1 MSTIN
6 YTPVSKPFLMTGV
19 ILSFIGTTI
28 GSIWML
34 AFFGIPIPEQISSLF
49 AVHRIFQLNGFV
61 TLMIMGVGYMI
72 IPRMRNELTPS
83 NRLAKIS
90 YLFVI
95 SSISVDLVSS
105 VLSVDYYYIATILRL
120 IGVSMFGGLMFY
132 MLRIIP
138 KLLRESDYFITI
150 SISLLISSQAISLF
164 VPSQESLIQKQMWL
178 LFPILMIFAIEY
190 KTLPSFLGFIRPKRN
205 LVFSA
210 IILAAI
216 CGIVGITA
224 TIFPSEYLGVAFNV
238 LLIGMVSC
246 FALSLYIF
254 GGFDNT
260 EILKLISGEKKKRF
274 HTIILHTRIAFGFL
288 LTGLT
293 LGTLHAANLVNFA
306 MYDLTIHYTAIGFIG
321 ITIMLYLPIMI
332 PPILEKSIR
341 FLDFNHI
348 PLILIIAALGIRTIG
363 DTLLSASHTERFGV
377 IFGIS
382 GFVILAAM
390 FLFVRMIH
398 RAMKNTSSELSVM

>member
-1 MSTIN
+1 MSVIN

-34 AFFGIPIPEQISSLF
+34 TFFGIPIPEQVSSLF

-95 SSISVDLVSS
+95 SSISVDLASS
-105 VLSVDYYYIATILRL
+105 VLSIDYTYIATILRL

-132 MLRIIP
+132 LLRIIP
-138 KLLRESDYFITI
+138 TLLRESDYFITI
-150 SISLLISSQAISLF
+150 SISLLVSSQAISLF
-164 VPSQESLIQKQMWL
+164 IPQQESLIQKQMWL

-190 KTLPSFLGFIRPKRN
+190 KTLPSFLGFIRPKRK

-210 IILAAI
+210 IILAVV
-216 CGIVGITA
+216 CGGVGIVA
-224 TIFPSEYLGVAFNV
+224 TVFPSAYLGVLFNV
-238 LLIGMVSC
+238 LLIGMVSG

-288 LTGLT
+288 LTGLI
-293 LGTLHAANLVNFA
+293 LGVFHAANLVSFA

-341 FLDFNHI
+341 FLDFNHM
-348 PLILIIAALGIRTIG
+348 PLTLIIAALAIRTIG
-363 DTLLSASHTERFGV
+363 DVLLSASYNEQFGV

-382 GFVILAAM
+382 GFVILSGM
-390 FLFVRMIH
+390 FLFVKMIH
-398 RAMKNTSSELSVM
+398 RAMKNTKCELSVV

>member
-1 MSTIN
+1 MSVIN

-34 AFFGIPIPEQISSLF
+34 TFFGIPIPEQVSSLF

-95 SSISVDLVSS
+95 SSISVDLASS
-105 VLSVDYYYIATILRL
+105 VLSIDYSYIATILRL

-132 MLRIIP
+132 MLRIVP
-138 KLLRESDYFITI
+138 KLLKESDYFITI

-164 VPSQESLIQKQMWL
+164 IPQQESLIQKQMWL

-190 KTLPSFLGFIRPKRN
+190 KTLPSFLGFIRPKRK

-210 IILAAI
+210 IILAVI
-216 CGIVGITA
+216 CGGVGIAA
-224 TIFPSEYLGVAFNV
+224 TVFPSAYLGVLFNA

-288 LTGLT
+288 LTGLI
-293 LGTLHAANLVNFA
+293 LGVFHAANLASFA
-306 MYDLTIHYTAIGFIG
+306 VYDLTIHYTAIGFIG

-348 PLILIIAALGIRTIG
+348 PLVLIIAALAIRTIG
-363 DTLLSASHTERFGV
+363 DVLLSASYHEQFGV

-382 GFVILAAM
+382 GFVILSGM

-398 RAMKNTSSELSVM
+398 RAMKNTSSELSVV